1 MARVIELDWVVIK
14 INTVG
19 KVVAVGITAAL
30 AAALLVLV
38 HYQMNP
44 TPDLAARRAIRKAER
59 AQNRAK
65 NASLPESW
73 SSEVIQAT
81 EQLDEAKTAYG
92 EEAFQQALEL
102 AENARSRFAAL
113 AGAGARSSVG
123 SGQFFSINGRVT
135 IEHAGQSG
143 WQIAKPRMPVFNGDF
158 VKTGRNGSTE
168 ILFSD
173 GTLFLVAPNSLL
185 EIHHNHQAST
195 DSGTVKMVVGKIN
208 VSTGRSSSTV
218 ATDSVETHIERDSR
232 IAVAVGSSG
241 DDDGRGTVVSSFSG
255 RAVLRNEDG
264 HEVRLAT
271 RQQVVTTAE
280 GQFSERRTLPKAPVP
295 MMPPNSAAFDIRDNP
310 VIQLQWVQAPGSQGV
325 RLQVSRS
332 KTFSTSDLDID
343 SPVITTSGARIQA
356 VHPGIYF
363 WRLASVQN
371 NEIISEWSPLRRF
384 RIHSPEHR
392 QVIRDLDPPNL
403 EVATIR
409 QLGHLFIVEGKT
421 EIGATITINGAKV
434 ETDNQGRFRR
444 SVEVHSVGWNEI
456 IIRSA
461 DPDGNQIDRRERVF
475 LEDF

>member
-1 MARVIELDWVVIK
+1 LARVIELDWVVIK
-14 INTVG
+14 INTVS
-19 KVVAVGITAAL
+19 KVVAVLVTAAL
-30 AAALLVLV
+30 AAALLVVV

-59 AQNRAK
+59 AQNRAE

-73 SSEVIQAT
+73 ASEVTQAT
-81 EQLDEAKTAYG
+81 VQLDDAKTAYG
-92 EEAFQQALEL
+92 EENFTEALDL
-102 AENARSRFAAL
+102 AKNARSRFAAL

-143 WQIAKPRMPVFNGDF
+143 WQMAKPRMPVFNGDF
-158 VKTGRNGSTE
+158 VKTGRNGSAE

-185 EIHHNHQAST
+185 EIHHSHQASP

-218 ATDSVETHIERDSR
+218 ATDSIETHIERDSR
-232 IAVAVGSSG
+232 IAVAVLGAGG
-241 DDDGRGTVVSSFSG
+241 DDGQGTVVSSFSG

-264 HEVRLAT
+264 HEVRLST
-271 RQQVVTTAE
+271 RQQVATTAE
-280 GQFSERRTLPKAPVP
+280 GQFSEPRILPKAPVP
-295 MMPPNSAAFDIRDNP
+295 MMPSNSAAFDIRDNP
-310 VIQLQWVQAPGSQGV
+310 VIQLQWAEAPGSEGV

-332 KTFSTSDLDID
+332 KNFSKSDLDVD
-343 SPVITTSGARIQA
+343 SPVITTSGARLQTI
-356 VHPGIYF
+356 HPGLYF

-371 NEIISEWSPLRRF
+371 NEIISEWSVLRRF
-384 RIHSPEHR
+384 RVHSPEHR
-392 QVIRDLDPPNL
+392 QVIRDLDPPRL
-403 EVATIR
+403 YVASVR
-409 QLGHLFIVEGKT
+409 QLGHLFIVEGQT

-444 SVEVHSVGWNEI
+444 AVEVHSFGWNEI
-456 IIRSA
+456 VIRST
-461 DPDGNQIDRRERVF
+461 DPAGNQIDRRERVF

>member
-44 TPDLAARRAIRKAER
+44 TPDVAARRAIRKAER
-59 AQNRAK
+59 AQHRAE
-65 NASLPESW
+65 NADLPESW
-73 SSEVIQAT
+73 SSEVVQAT
-81 EQLDEAKTAYG
+81 GQLDDARTAYG
-92 EEAFQQALEL
+92 EESFTEALDL

-113 AGAGARSSVG
+113 AGAGVQSSVG
-123 SGQFFSINGRVT
+123 SGQFFSIDGRVT
-135 IEHAGQSG
+135 IEHAGHSG

-158 VKTGRNGSTE
+158 VKTGRNGSAE

-185 EIHHNHQAST
+185 EIHHNHQASA

-208 VSTGRSSSTV
+208 ISTGRSSSIV
-218 ATDSVETHIERDSR
+218 ATDSVQTRIERDSR
-232 IAVAVGSSG
+232 IAVAVGDSAG
-241 DDDGRGTVVSSFSG
+241 DDGQGTVVSSFSG
-255 RAVLRNEDG
+255 RAVLRNEYG
-264 HEVRLAT
+264 HEVRLST
-271 RQQVVTTAE
+271 RQQVSTTAE
-280 GQFSERRTLPKAPVP
+280 GQFTERRMLPKAPVP
-295 MMPPNSAAFDIRDNP
+295 MMPSNSAAFDIRDNP
-310 VIQLQWVQAPGSQGV
+310 VIQLQWVEAPGSEGV

-332 KTFSTSDLDID
+332 KNFSTSDLYVD
-343 SPVITTSGARIQA
+343 SPVITTSVARLQTI
-356 VHPGIYF
+356 HPGLYF

-371 NEIISEWSPLRRF
+371 NEIISEWSTLRRF

-392 QVIRDLDPPNL
+392 QVIRDLDPPSL
-403 EVATIR
+403 DIAPIR
-409 QLGHLFIVEGKT
+409 QLGHLFIVEGQT

-434 ETDNQGRFRR
+434 ETDNQGLFRR
-444 SVEVHSVGWNEI
+444 AVEVHRIGWNEI
-456 IIRSA
+456 VIRST
-461 DPDGNQIDRRERVF
+461 DPAGNQIDRRERVF